1 MDTYCLLDIDRSCL
15 RLKYHCIEISW
26 RLWQPPKQHLKQ
38 LISEHNLINIVDKL
52 PNGSKTV
59 YIDHVCVLLAVVLVK
74 ILILFICNETRH
86 EQETKHGILHM
97 RN

>member
-1 MDTYCLLDIDRSCL
+1 M
-15 RLKYHCIEISW
+15 IEIA
-26 RLWQPPKQHLKQ
+26 Q
-38 LISEHNLINIVDKL
+38 EN
-52 PNGSKTV
+52 TEV